1 MRLPRL
7 YRIFR
12 ISRIFKLFKLNK
24 HNPTCI
30 RIQEFFRLKQSAV
43 RLLTVFITVLVWS
56 HIITCL
62 WIFAA
67 KLDGYGP
74 DTWITRHGYVDDSE
88 PMIYLAALYWTFT
101 TMSTVGYGDIT
112 ARTGLEQFLAIVLM
126 LFGVVFFSFVIGSIS
141 SIFNRLDS
149 REA

>member
-1 MRLPRL
+1 
-7 YRIFR
+7 
-12 ISRIFKLFKLNK
+12 
-24 HNPTCI
+24 
-30 RIQEFFRLKQSAV
+30 
-43 RLLTVFITVLVWS
+43 
-56 HIITCL
+56 
-62 WIFAA
+62 
-67 KLDGYGP
+67 
-74 DTWITRHGYVDDSE
+74 
-88 PMIYLAALYWTFT
+88 MIYLAALYWTFT